1 MQCAP
6 AGAALL
12 ILGMNSSPPPCR
24 NIKAFSEHFHSQ
36 YKHLHI
42 LHNNASEWIR
52 TEPSFTEEGFQVCPR
67 KCMHVGK
74 ACGQLLTMHI
84 AGGLPGCW
92 YFAPPE
98 PVGLS
103 SYPKALN
110 CLLQTMIGIQHWG
123 HAYLTLLLLDLL
135 KASAPARIVY
145 TSSASE
151 ASGDSSLEN
160 IE

>member
-1 MQCAP
+1 MCSCR
-6 AGAALL
+6 
-12 ILGMNSSPPPCR
+12 SSSTESGPEQQSTPCR
-24 NIKAFSEHFHSQ
+24 NIKAFSDHFHSQ

-52 TEPSFTEEGFQVCPR
+52 TEPSFTEEGFQVCLVR
-67 KCMHVGK
+67 CMHAVN
-74 ACGQLLTMHI
+74 ACSQLSTMAI
-84 AGGLPGCW
+84 AGRTISCQYCASPG
-92 YFAPPE
+92 

-103 SYPKALN
+103 SYSQALH